1 MRFWRSARTQVNTTS
16 ELALSGVKAW
26 RHSGLSVP
34 RNPLTGLR
42 LGRDLFVH
50 GVSPAIG
57 WAAGAD
63 RHPDAP
69 AVVDEYGLRLTQR
82 EAEELTRRATSA
94 LRERG
99 LDGDHPA
106 AVLGRNS
113 AGFAVAI
120 AAVARTGADLVYL
133 NPGFSP
139 DQIADL
145 CHLRGITV
153 VLVDPELADRVP
165 AAIPTLDVTD
175 PFSWAAEGGSAFR
188 ISPGGGRHIILTSGT
203 TGRPKGADRSRTPLE
218 ATVSLLS
225 VLPYREQGVHVM
237 AAPLFH
243 SWGWLNHRI
252 DALLDSLEVMIARPT
267 AEAVLS
273 AAEIHRASIIVTTP
287 VVVARLAEAGP
298 GGRDLSALTGVLV
311 SGAAIP
317 PDVIGRFREQFGDV
331 LYNLYGSTEV
341 GYATVAGPA
350 DLAEAPTT
358 AGRPLPG
365 VDVALLDP
373 DGRPVPSGQ
382 PGDVWVGSSAAFD
395 GYVDGGDKDRDADGL
410 VSTGDVGVFDAD
422 GRLFIRGRSDD
433 LIISGGE
440 NVHPTEVEDVL
451 RLCPGV
457 ADIAAVG
464 RPDDAFGQRVVC
476 YVVPSEGADLALLPD
491 DVVAFARD
499 SLAAFQRPRE
509 VYLVGELP
517 RNETGKVLRRLL

>member
-1 MRFWRSARTQVNTTS
+1 M
-16 ELALSGVKAW
+16 
-26 RHSGLSVP
+26 
-34 RNPLTGLR
+34 
-42 LGRDLFVH
+42 
-50 GVSPAIG
+50 
-57 WAAGAD
+57 
-63 RHPDAP
+63 
-69 AVVDEYGLRLTQR
+69 
-82 EAEELTRRATSA
+82 
-94 LRERG
+94 
-99 LDGDHPA
+99 
-106 AVLGRNS
+106 
-113 AGFAVAI
+113 
-120 AAVARTGADLVYL
+120 
-133 NPGFSP
+133 
-139 DQIADL
+139 
-145 CHLRGITV
+145 
-153 VLVDPELADRVP
+153 
-165 AAIPTLDVTD
+165 
-175 PFSWAAEGGSAFR
+175 
-188 ISPGGGRHIILTSGT
+188 
-203 TGRPKGADRSRTPLE
+203 
-218 ATVSLLS
+218 
-225 VLPYREQGVHVM
+225 
-237 AAPLFH
+237 
-243 SWGWLNHRI
+243 
-252 DALLDSLEVMIARPT
+252 
-267 AEAVLS
+267 
-273 AAEIHRASIIVTTP
+273 
-287 VVVARLAEAGP
+287 
-298 GGRDLSALTGVLV
+298 LV